1 MVHTDTLSPLV
12 AERQRRTWTA
22 IHHAAAAAT
31 LESGPDDV
39 TVAQIA
45 ATAGISPRTFFNYFD
60 SKEDAIVGVRA
71 PRITEDTL
79 QALKDSADRPA
90 LLRVSKLVT
99 EVATTTIGPGVDLV
113 QRRALAA
120 AHPRLRV
127 RLSQVFTDSRKLVIA
142 RMIDDVDTPWTGID
156 GLPTDLLESRALVLL
171 AGAVVT
177 LAWSTDPDFFNSDRD
192 AALAAAITTFR
203 KVTSTAL

>member
-1 MVHTDTLSPLV
+1 MHIDTVSPLV
-12 AERQRRTWTA
+12 AKRQRQTWTA
-22 IHHAAAAAT
+22 IHHAAAAA
-31 LESGPDDV
+31 SIQQGPDAV

-45 ATAGISPRTFFNYFD
+45 DAAGISPRTFFNYFD

-71 PRITEDTL
+71 PRVTDDAL
-79 QALKDSADRPA
+79 QMLRDSAGEPALK
-90 LLRVSKLVT
+90 RVSHLVT

-120 AHPRLRV
+120 ANPKLRV

-142 RMIDDVDTPWTGID
+142 RMIDDIDTPWMGIE

-177 LAWSTDPDFFNSDRD
+177 LAWTNDPDFFTSQRD
-192 AALAAAITTFR
+192 TALDAAITVFR
-203 KVTSTAL
+203 KVTTTAL

>member
-1 MVHTDTLSPLV
+1 MQTETVSPLV
-12 AERQRRTWTA
+12 AERQRQTWTA
-22 IHHAAAAAT
+22 IHHAASAAT
-31 LESGPDDV
+31 REHGPDEV

-45 ATAGISPRTFFNYFD
+45 AAAGISPRTFFNYFD

-71 PRITEDTL
+71 PRITEDAVQML
-79 QALKDSADRPA
+79 RDSRDEPA

-99 EVATTTIGPGVDLV
+99 EVAASTIGPGVDLV

-120 AHPRLRV
+120 SHPRLRA

-142 RMIDDVDTPWTGID
+142 RMIEDTEPPWLGIE
-156 GLPTDLLESRALVLL
+156 GLPTDPIEAHALVLL

-177 LAWSTDPDFFNSDRD
+177 LTWTGDPDFFHTDRD
-192 AALAAAITTFR
+192 AALICAITIFR